1 MIRRAHGDHRSA
13 TDWSPVAKRRWG
25 ALLWFTASLLFL
37 VGVLVVA
44 WIVAIVPVPGMH
56 SNGTRCGGLVAEY
69 LTNSSVVAGTCTDGA
84 SDRALTTGIICG
96 SMIVMALVCGAV
108 GRWRLGRST

>member
-1 MIRRAHGDHRSA
+1 M
-13 TDWSPVAKRRWG
+13 
-25 ALLWFTASLLFL
+25 ASLLLL

-69 LTNSSVVAGTCTDGA
+69 LTTSSVVAGTCTAGA
-84 SDRALTTGIICG
+84 SDRALTTGVICG
-96 SMIVMALVCGAV
+96 SMILIALICGGV